1 MADFNWYLNRQGIQ
15 GVQGPKGDQGFSP
28 VIEVD
33 TDTAS
38 EYKLKIITETGE
50 FVTDNLRGDS
60 VTDLG
65 GTYVRFNQETKTM
78 SAANPDFATDVLY
91 GVVRL
96 ANDEDIEY
104 GTADRVV
111 TADRL
116 LTINS
121 TLTTMQTEIDEIS
134 QDIPDISG
142 LATKI
147 ELSTAVT
154 SLTQAD
160 TALDNRITQVAGM
173 IPDTSDFLT
182 SEDVAA
188 VALSGSYNDLTN
200 TPTIPTVNDG
210 QLTITQGGNTLGMFT
225 ANQSGNVT
233 IDLPASSAPN
243 NGTLSINVNGTNV
256 GAFSANQAGNT
267 TVDITTATQLSDL
280 TDGTTVV
287 TQSTFTTEITELSQD
302 IGGVE
307 ARVNLIEENGLT
319 ANDITQTISSTGTTQ
334 VTSSAAVYNALQN
347 VQVDKATSTTLGTVM
362 PDNSTITVDNNGVI
376 SAVSSAPTN
385 MVTTDTAQDI
395 TGVKTFTGYDSNG
408 GIHFSY
414 STSVRAGGY
423 IYANPT
429 GAGGLIAQVS
439 SRNGYRLSVPGNNGK
454 TIFSVGNQT
463 TYGGADYRWGVFQ
476 SANDTGMYTILT
488 PSPVFGVDGA
498 ALMYGS
504 WAGHSGFLAENAALL
519 VQLNDVRF
527 HPQGASTKTV
537 SLLPSSIL
545 SDSTTT
551 ATSTWTS
558 NKINTEVSSKS
569 GVVIKRYTE
578 VSE

>member
-1 MADFNWYLNRQGIQ
+1 MADFNFFLNRQGIQ
-15 GVQGPKGDQGFSP
+15 GPQGPKGDQGFSP

-104 GTADRVV
+104 GTTDRVV
-111 TADRL
+111 TADRI

-142 LATKI
+142 LATKAELEAVEAEIPDVSGLATKI

-160 TALDNRITQVAGM
+160 TALDNRITQVVNM
-173 IPDTSDFLT
+173 M
-182 SEDVAA
+182 
-188 VALSGSYNDLTN
+188 
-200 TPTIPTVNDG
+200 PTVNDG
-210 QLTITQGGNTLGMFT
+210 QLTITQGGSTLGVFT

-243 NGTLSINVNGTNV
+243 NGTLTINVNGTSA
-256 GAFSANQAGNT
+256 GAFSANQAGDT
-267 TVDITTATQLSDL
+267 TVNITTATQLSDL

-287 TQSTFTTEITELSQD
+287 TQSTFTTEVTALSQD

-319 ANDITQTISSTGTTQ
+319 TNDITQTISSTGTTQ
-334 VTSSAAVYNALQN
+334 VTSSAAVYNALQ
-347 VQVDKATSTTLGTVM
+347 SITT
-362 PDNSTITVDNNGVI
+362 
-376 SAVSSAPTN
+376 APTN
-385 MVTTDTAQDI
+385 MVTTDTAQTI
-395 TGVKTFTGYDSNG
+395 TGTKTFRSSGNAIILQNPAAASSAALRFIQTRSEG
-408 GIHFSY
+408 GSPVYCPVIYRELGVGDLYNSSLIIDYADVLFK
-414 STSVRAGGY
+414 AGG
-423 IYANPT
+423 T
-429 GAGGLIAQVS
+429 
-439 SRNGYRLSVPGNNGK
+439 NN
-454 TIFSVGNQT
+454 
-463 TYGGADYRWGVFQ
+463 
-476 SANDTGMYTILT
+476 
-488 PSPVFGVDGA
+488 
-498 ALMYGS
+498 
-504 WAGHSGFLAENAALL
+504 
-519 VQLNDVRF
+519 
-527 HPQGASTKTV
+527 TV

-551 ATSTWTS
+551 TTSTWTS
-558 NKINTEVSSKS
+558 DKINSEVASKS